1 MAPVCGRTSHVI
13 FDMKFKGV
21 RLLTPRLDA
30 CPDTPD
36 VGLPDDLPTGRK
48 PITPRDMA
56 DVETAKI

>member
-1 MAPVCGRTSHVI
+1 VI
-13 FDMKFKGV
+13 FDMKFKGA

-30 CPDTPD
+30 RPDTPD